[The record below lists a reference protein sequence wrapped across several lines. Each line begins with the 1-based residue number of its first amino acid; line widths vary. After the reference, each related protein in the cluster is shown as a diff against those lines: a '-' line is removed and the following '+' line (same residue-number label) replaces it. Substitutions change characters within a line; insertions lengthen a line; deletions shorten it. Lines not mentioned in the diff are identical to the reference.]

1 MLSKSEGAFYG
12 AAVACGHLSAAD
24 RLDRIDLV
32 ALSLRSCKRLYS
44 PSALRGID
52 SLLYTTAP
60 MTITPSSP
68 APFGRWLKQLR
79 SRHDLTQEALA
90 ELVACSV
97 QTIRF
102 FETGKRRPGLAMAE
116 RLADILQVPVEERDT
131 FIRQARTA
139 LVNEPVADHPPAPA
153 AVSLPHRHLPLPPAA
168 LIGREA
174 EINVLH
180 QLFLHER
187 HRLVT
192 VLGVGGMGKTRLALA
207 TAAALGRHF
216 PDGAAFVAL
225 APLQAAHQ
233 LPGAVADALGIVL
246 QGARDTQEQV
256 LQHLATRQ
264 LLLVLDNFEHL
275 LNDELGRATQ
285 WLLELL
291 RRAPALSLL
300 VTSRERLRLSGERI
314 FELGGLALP
323 QSTTA
328 PEQADAVQLF
338 VERAQSVDSTFALT
352 AQNADA
358 ISRICRLMDGMP
370 LALELA
376 AAWVRLLSCAEIA
389 DEIQRSLDFLVL
401 ADRDMTPRHRS
412 MRAVFDHS
420 WSLLT
425 AEEQRT
431 LAALSVFR
439 GGCSREAAQAVT
451 GTTLPVLAALIDK
464 SLLRRSGET
473 PGQARYEL
481 HELTRQYAAQR
492 LAADTA
498 TEQSILA
505 RHCAFYAQFVKTQE
519 LALGGPQQMA
529 AIVQIEEE
537 IDNIRSAWQLAV
549 EQHWFAPLQQM
560 INGLGEAFYWRSRY
574 HEGVMLCRTLVE
586 QLQRQSELTAEAALL
601 FCLART
607 WLGCFLTQIGEVATV
622 EVLFQEVFAHL
633 AELAAAGQ
641 DIRSCQA
648 LAQHELAYFYIGT
661 VGHYEQALTLQSASV
676 ALYRQLGN
684 DHALG
689 RALARE
695 SRILHFL
702 GRYHE
707 AITVIKEAIAL
718 GQRNGDQL
726 VTVSAVE
733 GLALSLTYLGE
744 FAAAEPHFR
753 TALAAAEATHQPG
766 RTAGV
771 LTNLGVVLTFAG
783 RFTEGQEVWQR
794 ALAIGQAISDRS
806 YIVHSTVL
814 LGFSSLHV
822 GDYVAACAQAEEG
835 MAQSSRF
842 VYVRDGALARI
853 LLGSAQLGLGHLAAA
868 RSTLDEAIALYRPL
882 AHPDEL
888 GWAMAVQVYVLR
900 AQGAGAAT
908 QRMAV
913 TAIETVLTAQG
924 FNAVA
929 SLLPIVA
936 LLLLDQAQSEL
947 ARIIAVA
954 LQSNG
959 FVQQSVWFAQV
970 AMGELT
976 HRLAMQPGGNQPA
989 TALPSAIPDPNNSA
1003 ALLRQAVL
1011 LLSTPHA

>member
-1 MLSKSEGAFYG
+1 
-12 AAVACGHLSAAD
+12 
-24 RLDRIDLV
+24 
-32 ALSLRSCKRLYS
+32 
-44 PSALRGID
+44 
-52 SLLYTTAP
+52 
-60 MTITPSSP
+60 MTITTPSP

-79 SRHDLTQEALA
+79 GRHDLTQEALA

-116 RLADILQVPVEERDT
+116 RLADVLQVPAAERDA
-131 FIRQARTA
+131 FIRQARTV
-139 LVNEPVADHPPAPA
+139 LVVEPTADQTPAPA
-153 AVSLPHRHLPLPPAA
+153 EAVLPHRHLPAPPSA

-180 QLFLHER
+180 QLFLHDR

-207 TAAALGRHF
+207 TAAALTRHF

-233 LPGAVADALGIVL
+233 LPGAVADALGLVL

-256 LQHLATRQ
+256 LLHLEARQ
-264 LLLVLDNFEHL
+264 MLLVLDNFEHL
-275 LNDELGRATQ
+275 LNDDLGRATH
-285 WLLELL
+285 WLLDLL
-291 RRAPALSLL
+291 RRAPGLYLL

-323 QSTTA
+323 QSMA
-328 PEQADAVQLF
+328 SPEQAEAVQLF
-338 VERAQSVDSTFALT
+338 VERAQGVDRTFALT
-352 AQNADA
+352 AQNADD

-376 AAWVRLLSCAEIA
+376 AAWVRILSCAEIA
-389 DEIQRSLDFLVL
+389 DEIQLSLDFLVL

-425 AEEQRT
+425 PEEQRA

-439 GGCSREAAQAVT
+439 GGCQREAAQAVA

-464 SLLRRSGET
+464 SLVRRSGET
-473 PGQARYEL
+473 PGLARYEL

-492 LAADTA
+492 LAADPA
-498 TEQSILA
+498 HEQSVLA

-519 LALGGPQQMA
+519 LALGGPQQMTA
-529 AIVQIEEE
+529 VAQIEQE
-537 IDNIRSAWQLAV
+537 IDNIRSAWRVAIDQGWV
-549 EQHWFAPLQQM
+549 APLQQM
-560 INGLGEAFYWRSRY
+560 VNGLGEAFYWRSRY
-574 HEGVMLCRTLVE
+574 HEGVLLWRALVE
-586 QLQRQSELTAEAALL
+586 QFQRPAPPTAEVTLL
-601 FCLART
+601 LCNAHT
-607 WLGCFLTQIGEVATV
+607 WLACFLTQVGEVATV
-622 EVLFQEVFAHL
+622 EALLQDVFTQL
-633 AELAAAGQ
+633 ADLAATGHDVRA
-641 DIRSCQA
+641 SQA
-648 LAQHELAYFYIGT
+648 MAQHELAYFYIGT
-661 VGHYEQALTLQSASV
+661 VGNYAQALTLQRESV
-676 ALYRQLGN
+676 ALYRQLN
-684 DHALG
+684 DDHYLG
-689 RALARE
+689 RALARQ

-702 GRYHE
+702 GRYR
-707 AITVIKEAIAL
+707 EAIAVSEEAIAV

-726 VTVSAVE
+726 VTVGAVE

-753 TALAAAEATHQPG
+753 AALAAAEATHQPG

-783 RFTEGQEVWQR
+783 RFVEGQDVWQR
-794 ALAIGQAISDRS
+794 ALAIGQAIGDRN
-806 YIVHSTVL
+806 YIIHSAVL
-814 LGFSSLHV
+814 LGFSSLHL
-822 GDYVAACAQAEEG
+822 GDFGAARAQAEEG
-835 MAQSSRF
+835 IAQSDRF
-842 VYVRDGALARI
+842 GYVRDAALARI
-853 LLGSAQLGLGHLAAA
+853 LLGSAQLVLGELAPA
-868 RSTLDEAIALYRPL
+868 RSTLDEAIALYRPI

-888 GWAMAVQVYVLR
+888 GWAMAIQVYVLR
-900 AQGAGAAT
+900 AQGAGIET

-929 SLLPIVA
+929 SLLPILA
-936 LLLLDQAQSEL
+936 LLLLDQDQVEL
-947 ARIIAVA
+947 AHQITGV
-954 LQSNG
+954 LQPNV
-959 FVQQSVWFAQV
+959 FVQHSAWFTQV
-970 AMGELT
+970 AMRDLT
-976 HRLAMQPGGNQPA
+976 QRLG
-989 TALPSAIPDPNNSA
+989 ALPAFRSPLAAAQSIMPEPGAVA
-1003 ALLRQAVL
+1003 ALLQQVTQRLASL
-1011 LLSTPHA
+1011 ITD

>member
-1 MLSKSEGAFYG
+1 
-12 AAVACGHLSAAD
+12 
-24 RLDRIDLV
+24 
-32 ALSLRSCKRLYS
+32 
-44 PSALRGID
+44 
-52 SLLYTTAP
+52 
-60 MTITPSSP
+60 MTITTPSP

-79 SRHDLTQEALA
+79 SQHDLTQEALA

-116 RLADILQVPVEERDT
+116 RLADVLQVPAEERDA
-131 FIRQARTA
+131 FIRQARTV
-139 LVNEPVADHPPAPA
+139 LVNEPAAEQAPVPAKA
-153 AVSLPHRHLPLPPAA
+153 GFTQRHLPAPPSI

-174 EINVLH
+174 EINVLR
-180 QLFLHER
+180 QLFLQDH

-207 TAAALGRHF
+207 TAAALNRHF

-233 LPGAVADALGIVL
+233 LPGAVADALGLVL

-256 LQHLATRQ
+256 LLHLEARQ
-264 LLLVLDNFEHL
+264 MLLVLDNFEHL
-275 LNDELGRATQ
+275 LNDDLGRATH
-285 WLLELL
+285 WLLDLL
-291 RRAPALSLL
+291 RRAPGLYLL

-323 QSTTA
+323 QSITS
-328 PEQADAVQLF
+328 PEPAEAVQLF
-338 VERAQSVDSTFALT
+338 VERAQGVDRAFALT
-352 AQNADA
+352 AENVEA

-376 AAWVRLLSCAEIA
+376 AAWVRILSCAEIA

-425 AEEQRT
+425 PEEQRA

-439 GGCSREAAQAVT
+439 GGCQREAAQAVA

-464 SLLRRSGET
+464 SLVRRSGET
-473 PGQARYEL
+473 PGLARYEL

-492 LAADTA
+492 LAAEPA
-498 TEQSILA
+498 HEQGVFA

-519 LALGGPQQMA
+519 LALGGPQQMTA
-529 AIVQIEEE
+529 MAQIEQE
-537 IDNIRSAWQLAV
+537 IDNIRSAWRLAV
-549 EQHWFAPLQQM
+549 DQGWFVPLQQM
-560 INGLGEAFYWRSRY
+560 VNGLGEAFYWRSRY
-574 HEGVMLCRTLVE
+574 HEGVMLWRMLVE
-586 QLQRQSELTAEAALL
+586 QLQTHPSLTAEATLL
-601 FCLART
+601 LCTART
-607 WLGCFLTQIGEVATV
+607 WLGCFLTQVGEVTTV
-622 EVLFQEVFAHL
+622 EALFREVFAQL
-633 AELAAAGQ
+633 ADVAATGHDVRA
-641 DIRSCQA
+641 CQA

-661 VGHYEQALTLQSASV
+661 VGNYEQALALQRASV

-684 DHALG
+684 EHYLG
-689 RALARE
+689 RGLARQ

-702 GRYHE
+702 GRYR
-707 AITVIKEAIAL
+707 EAIAVSEEAIAV

-726 VTVSAVE
+726 VTVGAVE

-753 TALAAAEATHQPG
+753 AALAAAEATHQPG

-783 RFTEGQEVWQR
+783 RFVEGQDVWQR
-794 ALAIGQAISDRS
+794 ALAIGQAIGDRN
-806 YIVHSTVL
+806 YIIHSAVL
-814 LGFSSLHV
+814 LGFSSLHL
-822 GDYVAACAQAEEG
+822 GDYGAARTQAEEG
-835 MAQSSRF
+835 TAQSDRF
-842 VYVRDGALARI
+842 GYVRDAALAHI
-853 LLGSAQLGLGHLAAA
+853 LLGSAQLVLGDLAAA
-868 RSTLDEAIALYRPL
+868 RHTLDEAIALYRPI

-900 AQGAGAAT
+900 AQGAGIET

-929 SLLPIVA
+929 SLLPILA
-936 LLLLDQAQSEL
+936 LLLLDQDEVDL
-947 ARIIAVA
+947 AYQITCA
-954 LQSNG
+954 LQPNV

-970 AMGELT
+970 AIGELT
-976 HRLAMQPGGNQPA
+976 QRIRTVSAFSQSQPA
-989 TALPSAIPDPNNSA
+989 ASSALVEPTTLTTLLNQAAHCLALPLIS
-1003 ALLRQAVL
+1003 
-1011 LLSTPHA
+1011 HATT